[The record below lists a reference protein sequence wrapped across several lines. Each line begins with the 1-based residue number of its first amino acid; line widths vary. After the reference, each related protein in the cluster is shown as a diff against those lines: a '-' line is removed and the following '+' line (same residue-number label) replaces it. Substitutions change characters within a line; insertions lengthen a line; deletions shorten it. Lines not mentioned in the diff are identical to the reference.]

1 MAYISHSGKSNK
13 SSHYDWHI
21 LIVIILLLVSILTFV
36 VVKFVFPEL
45 FADPQRLDT
54 TQQQQSTPVA
64 EPVSAAPT
72 HTVTAQPASP
82 QRVSTPATAQ
92 STAVKKE
99 TEQVLSTD
107 KPQEKPAA
115 KPAVSEAL
123 KCSDSD
129 RLAGLCS

>member
-13 SSHYDWHI
+13 SSHYDWHV

-45 FADPQRLDT
+45 FADPQRLDA
-54 TQQQQSTPVA
+54 TQQQQSTPIA
-64 EPVSAAPT
+64 EPVSAQPQKA
-72 HTVTAQPASP
+72 VTAQPAAP
-82 QRVSTPATAQ
+82 QHAVVSEQ
-92 STAVKKE
+92 STAVKE
-99 TEQVLSTD
+99 TKSADATSTD

>member
-54 TQQQQSTPVA
+54 TQQQQSTPIA

-72 HTVTAQPASP
+72 HTVAAQPATQ
-82 QRVSTPATAQ
+82 QRASAPATKP

-99 TEQVLSTD
+99 ASQAVSAD

-115 KPAVSEAL
+115 KPVVNEAL